1 MRQIEN
7 CAVAAAV
14 LVASLNCAVAE
25 EPIKLET
32 IPILQVDNIY
42 QGSKSRL
49 VRSKSDVDDLIDEL
63 FANCRRLAGPIWG
76 KQSGEADERRQ
87 IAFNKKVASVRKAI
101 SEADIDFDKEAV
113 AVVFLA
119 SSGSVRFRVGEPRL
133 VGDVLTLVI
142 DQNSPTLQTTDMVFR
157 AFAIRVP
164 RDIAQRVRVPI
175 DRNTY
180 RSYALA
186 TGEEI
191 VEDAGQPD
199 ETPKPAASSQR

>member
-1 MRQIEN
+1 MRFIER
-7 CAVAAAV
+7 CALAVAV
-14 LVASLNCAVAE
+14 LMSSLNCVGAE
-25 EPIKLET
+25 EPIELET
-32 IPILQVDNIY
+32 IPILKVDNVY

-49 VRSKSDVDDLIDEL
+49 VWSESDVDDLIDEL
-63 FANCRRLAGPIWG
+63 FANCRRLAGPFWG
-76 KQSGEADERRQ
+76 EQSSEVDERRQ
-87 IAFNKKVASVRKAI
+87 IAFNKRVGSVRKAI

-133 VGDVLTLVI
+133 VGDVLTLAI
-142 DQNSPTLQTTDMVFR
+142 ERNSPTLQTADMVFR

-164 RDIAQRVRVPI
+164 RDIAQRVRVPV

-180 RSYALA
+180 RTYDLA

-191 VEDAGQPD
+191 VEDAGKS
-199 ETPKPAASSQR
+199 EVAPKAAASPQR